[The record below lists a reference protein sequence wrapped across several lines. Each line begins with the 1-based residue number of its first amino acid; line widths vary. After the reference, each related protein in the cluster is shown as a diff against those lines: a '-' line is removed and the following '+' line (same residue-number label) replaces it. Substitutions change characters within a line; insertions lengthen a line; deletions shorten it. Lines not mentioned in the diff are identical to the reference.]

1 MKKITGNKHL
11 EPIDQNSYAAWT
23 EERGKAK
30 ENAVAPNEVRKAI
43 HSTVT
48 YYQYCNLLQMP
59 ITTL

>member
-48 YYQYCNLLQMP
+48 YYKY
-59 ITTL
+59 